1 MDSSPTREERRT
13 AMPTDI
19 EIAQSAKM
27 RPIVD
32 VAADLGI
39 GPEDLVLHGPHIAK
53 VRLAAVERAKK
64 HPQARLVLVT
74 ATTPTKFGE
83 GKTLTTVGLGQ
94 AMQHL
99 RVKSA
104 ITLREPSLGPVFGVK
119 GGAAGGGRAQVVP
132 MEDINLHF
140 TGDIHAV
147 TAANNL
153 IAAMMDAS
161 MFHGN
166 GFDIHPGYVNF
177 KRCLDMNDRQLRA
190 IVDGLGGPK
199 NGVPRE
205 DGFVITAASE
215 VMATLCLAEGLA
227 DLKERIARTVVA
239 FSRKGEPVTAG
250 DLRAVGAAAILLKDA
265 LMPNLVQTLEG
276 TPALVHGG
284 PFGNIAHGHNSILAD
299 RLALG
304 TGGTVLTEAGFG
316 ADLGAEKFVDIV
328 TRHRGYVPSVAVL
341 VTTARALKHHG
352 GAKYKDLTQENL
364 KALEA
369 GFPNLDAHL
378 GILGELG
385 VPAVVAVNRF
395 ASDTDREVDAIVEHC
410 QDEKAKATAHTAYM
424 DGGKGAVELAK
435 LVLEEVK
442 TSPTSTRLV
451 YTDEDPFEEKVA
463 RIATELYGAD
473 GINLDAEA
481 KDDLARMENAGL
493 AHLPVCVAKT
503 QMSLSDDERLLGA
516 PKGWILRIRG
526 VRASAGAGFLVA
538 LAGDIMRMPGLGAE
552 PAAVHMD
559 IDEKG
564 TITGLF

>member
-1 MDSSPTREERRT
+1 MR
-13 AMPTDI
+13 TDI

-27 RPIVD
+27 RPILD

-53 VRLAAVERAKK
+53 VRLDAVERAKR

-94 AMQHL
+94 AMKHL

-153 IAAMMDAS
+153 IAAMMDAH

-215 VMATLCLAEGLA
+215 VMAILCMTEGVR
-227 DLKERIARTVVA
+227 DLKERLRRILVA
-239 FSRKGEPVTAG
+239 FDRKGGPVWAK
-250 DLRAVGAAAILLKDA
+250 DLKADGACAILLKDA

-276 TPALVHGG
+276 TPAFVHGG
-284 PFGNIAHGHNSILAD
+284 PFGNIAHGHNTILSD

-304 TGGTVLTEAGFG
+304 SSDMVFTEAGF
-316 ADLGAEKFVDIV
+316 ASDLGAEKFVDLV
-328 TRHRGYVPSVAVL
+328 CRQSGYAPDAAVL
-341 VTTARALKHHG
+341 VTTVRAMKHHG
-352 GAKYKDLTQENL
+352 GVKEKAIKEENL
-364 KALEA
+364 KALEV
-369 GFPNLDAHL
+369 GLPNLDAHVRIL
-378 GILGELG
+378 KTMGIT
-385 VPAVVAVNRF
+385 PVVAANRF
-395 ASDTDREVDAIVEHC
+395 VTDTQREIDAIVEHC
-410 QDEKAKATAHTAYM
+410 HDLGVRSAPHTGYM
-424 DGGKGAVELAK
+424 EGGKGGLELAK
-435 LVLEEVK
+435 LVLDAAEHSSSK
-442 TSPTSTRLV
+442 IRFV
-451 YTDEDPFEEKVA
+451 YKADDPFEEKVA
-463 RIATELYGAD
+463 RLATEVYGAQGVD
-473 GINLDAEA
+473 FVNSA
-481 KDDLARMENAGL
+481 KEDMKLMENAGL
-493 AHLPVCVAKT
+493 AGLPVCVAKT
-503 QMSLSDDERLLGA
+503 QMSITDDDRVLGA
-516 PKGWILRIRG
+516 PTNWTLKIRG
-526 VRASAGAGFLVA
+526 VRASSGAGYLVA
-538 LAGDIMRMPGLGAE
+538 LAGEMMRMPGLGAE

-564 TITGLF
+564 IIKGLF